1 MREYQGQIDRAMVN
15 RCTDRQIDNETNYKN
30 YKKVKKEK
38 EKDLIKMDMLISV
51 KTET

>member
-1 MREYQGQIDRAMVN
+1 MREYQGHIDRVMVN
-15 RCTDRQIDNETNYKN
+15 RQIDNETNYKN

-38 EKDLIKMDMLISV
+38 EKDLIKMDLLISV